1 MSSLLICYAF
11 LWHLRFF
18 KIDMT
23 IYLFTVEEKKNSNFI
38 ELILFQFYQFF
49 ENKILSERV
58 TGKFQPLLSILKT
71 FSYTSKKLKKWM
83 TLITGLHILWQNCDF

>member
-11 LWHLRFF
+11 LWHLKFF
-18 KIDMT
+18 KIGMT
-23 IYLFTVEEKKNSNFI
+23 IYLFTVQEKKNSNFT

-49 ENKILSERV
+49 EYKILSERV

-71 FSYTSKKLKKWM
+71 SFSYTSERLKK
-83 TLITGLHILWQNCDF
+83 